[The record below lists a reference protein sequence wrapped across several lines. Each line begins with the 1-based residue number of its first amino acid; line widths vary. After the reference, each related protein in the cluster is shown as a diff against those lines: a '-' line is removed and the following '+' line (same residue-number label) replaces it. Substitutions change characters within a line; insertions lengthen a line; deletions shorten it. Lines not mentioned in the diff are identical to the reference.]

1 MLDVLSKLAE
11 TSEVV
16 GKEVGNSFKDFD
28 RRKSVLP
35 DVKDMKNI
43 RESNN
48 KKPNIDKRLPFK
60 EGSKEVSNALDSME
74 KSNLTDAQKTDLNN
88 KGFSKNMF
96 DRTTYKE
103 GVYKVKTDN
112 CKLVDQKHSD
122 TNVPFKSKVI
132 DVLGT
137 KIEGVFP
144 EFDSKFDAMLP
155 EDKIM
160 ASDKAQF
167 SECNAQLRDTIN
179 KNPDLK
185 KQFSNRQLAQI
196 EQGVTPSNYVWHHN
210 EVRGKMQ
217 LVDAKTHSATG
228 HTGGK
233 AIWGGGSEA
242 R

>member
-1 MLDVLSKLAE
+1 MFDVLSKV
-11 TSEVV
+11 SEVS
-16 GKEVGNSFKDFD
+16 KEVSKESGNSFKDFD

-35 DVKDMKNI
+35 DVKEKKNTP
-43 RESNN
+43 ESNN
-48 KKPNIDKRLPFK
+48 EKLNIDKRLP
-60 EGSKEVSNALDSME
+60 LME
-74 KSNLTDAQKTDLNN
+74 KSNLSDAQKTDLNK
-88 KGFSKNMF
+88 KGFSKSMF
-96 DRTTYKE
+96 DKTTYKD

-112 CKLVDQKHSD
+112 CKLADQKHPD
-122 TNVPFKSKVI
+122 TKVPFKTKIV

-137 KIEGVFP
+137 KIEGVFAQ
-144 EFDSKFDAMLP
+144 FDSKFDAMLP
-155 EDKIM
+155 ENKII

-167 SECNAQLRDTIN
+167 AECNAQLKDAIS
-179 KNPDLK
+179 KNPELK

-196 EQGVTPSNYVWHHN
+196 EQGVTPSGYVWHHN

-217 LVDAKTHSATG
+217 LVDAKTHATTG